1 MKNIL
6 FLAGC
11 FLIGAAIGFI
21 ILMVTVKSAKKKIS
35 EGISHKINEESREE
49 RKKNEE
55 NGHL

>member
-35 EGISHKINEESREE
+35 EGISQKI
-49 RKKNEE
+49 NEE